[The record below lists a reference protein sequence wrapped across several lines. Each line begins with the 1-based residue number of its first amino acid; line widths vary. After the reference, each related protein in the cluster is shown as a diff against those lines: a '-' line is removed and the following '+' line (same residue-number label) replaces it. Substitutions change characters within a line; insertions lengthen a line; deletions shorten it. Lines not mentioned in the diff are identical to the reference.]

1 MSKKPIIGGII
12 LAAIIG
18 VVFVGAQIN
27 PDNPENG
34 ESLIAEAWSIRIAG
48 PEWDDR
54 QNHISSSIPLETKVP
69 YEFHFVPMGDSP
81 ERLKISVVDPGSDS
95 EDFMLIEIPYT
106 VFSETFILEGTLVDT
121 GISEY
126 YTWDY
131 TGNKNFKISTQQ
143 CKTLTCTYEIT
154 VERYGNLK
162 GSVSISLLGD
172 YRQSLA
178 LENKSP

>member
-18 VVFVGAQIN
+18 VVFAGAQIN

-34 ESLIAEAWSIRIAG
+34 EVWSTRIVGSEVSYSGNTQMATNPTG
-48 PEWDDR
+48 DT
-54 QNHISSSIPLETKVP
+54 HKYSTITLERTVP
-69 YEFHFVPMGDSP
+69 YEFDFVAMGDSP
-81 ERLKISVVDPGSDS
+81 KWLKISVGN
-95 EDFMLIEIPYT
+95 
-106 VFSETFILEGTLVDT
+106 VFSESLYLEGTLVDT

-131 TGNKNFKISTQQ
+131 VGNKNFEISFDQ
-143 CKTLTCTYEIT
+143 CPNQKTCNYDIT

-162 GSVSISLLGD
+162 GSVSISLL
-172 YRQSLA
+172 Q
-178 LENKSP
+178 